1 MLSVLV
7 TLAVF
12 AFLLFWLG
20 ASYRRILR
28 LRVLVSH
35 AWKTLDAQL
44 KRRIE
49 IVGQA
54 LELARNAGI
63 QGVELD
69 RLAHVHAQAIPYRGP
84 AEAGRR
90 NAQLDQA
97 LNALLSLMGQ
107 HPGVAGAL
115 RAIAEDLN
123 AVSRSVVSAKDS
135 YDERAVS
142 YNRAI
147 GAVPGNVIAGLAGF
161 HRAEPFGA

>member
-7 TLAVF
+7 TLAVV

-20 ASYRRILR
+20 VSYRRLLR
-28 LRVLVSH
+28 MRVFVSH
-35 AWKTLDAQL
+35 AWKPLDEHV
-44 KRRIE
+44 KRRVE

-54 LELARNAGI
+54 LEVARNAGI

-90 NAQLDQA
+90 NVQLDQA
-97 LNALLSLMGQ
+97 LNGLISLMGQ
-107 HPGVAGAL
+107 HSGVADAL
-115 RAIAEDLN
+115 RAISEDLN
-123 AVSRSVVSAKDS
+123 AVSRSVVSARDS
-135 YDERAVS
+135 YNERAMS

-147 GAVPGNVIAGLAGF
+147 GAVPGNLIAGLAGF
-161 HRAEPFGA
+161 HRAEVFAE